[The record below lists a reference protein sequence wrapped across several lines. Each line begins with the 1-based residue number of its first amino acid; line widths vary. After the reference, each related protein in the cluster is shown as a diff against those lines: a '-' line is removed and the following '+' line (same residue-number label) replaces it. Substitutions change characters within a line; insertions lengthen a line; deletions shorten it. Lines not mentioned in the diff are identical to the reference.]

1 MARGS
6 GYSVGSIP
14 PQISWTVVSGD
25 TASFKVYVT
34 DDAKQPLNIPDWTL
48 AMSIKRSN
56 NPANIGIITEDSTLV
71 FNVTPYQGPNDG
83 AGEFTVAIDGTQS
96 ETLET
101 GDFFDIQLSKPG
113 TIWTVAQGKMIIIE
127 DVTDN

>member
-6 GYSVGSIP
+6 GYNIGSIP
-14 PQISWTVVSGD
+14 PQIAWTVVSGD

-34 DDAKQPLNIPDWTL
+34 DDARQPLNIPDWTL
-48 AMSIKRSN
+48 AMQIKR
-56 NPANIGIITEDSTLV
+56 PNIPSTSGVITEDSTLI
-71 FNVTPYQGPNDG
+71 FAITPYQGPGDT
-83 AGEFTVAIDGTQS
+83 AGEFTVALNNIQTELLQ
-96 ETLET
+96 T

-113 TIWTVAQGKMIIIE
+113 TVWTVAQGKMIMIE